1 MKTWMFVLATGLAL
15 VGAAPVVAQP
25 VAGSVTLGVTAEEL
39 KVVAVGLSA
48 KKQILNKP
56 VYNDANEKI
65 GVIEDLIVTPDRF
78 VSIAIVGVGGFL
90 GIGRHNVAIPIS
102 QLKLVEKK
110 FMLPGATKAA
120 LKALPPFEYAK

>member
-25 VAGSVTLGVTAEEL
+25 VAGSVTLGVTAEEF

-48 KKQILNKP
+48 KKQILSKP
-56 VYNDANEKI
+56 VYKDANQKI
-65 GVIEDLIVTPDRF
+65 GVIEDLIVTPDRY
-78 VSIAIVGVGGFL
+78 VSIAIIGVGGFL
-90 GIGRHNVAIPIS
+90 GIARHNVAIPIS

-110 FMLPGATKAA
+110 FMLPGATKDA

>member
-1 MKTWMFVLATGLAL
+1 
-15 VGAAPVVAQP
+15 
-25 VAGSVTLGVTAEEL
+25 
-39 KVVAVGLSA
+39 LSA